1 MSKKPLGIQ
10 SLWEL
15 AAAVMAVL
23 LYLDFLVIALLGAAA
38 IGVLFLDPVPAVFT
52 GLLLLLG
59 ILCHLMTRRRTG
71 KLWRRLL
78 LGGRVVVLG
87 FLFVGWKQI
96 RYFVREILP
105 ADDLVCKQY
114 LLSHNA

>member
-38 IGVLFLDPVPAVFT
+38 IGVLFLDPVPVVFT

-78 LGGRVVVLG
+78 LGGIAADFLVVAFYVLTA
-87 FLFVGWKQI
+87 VVMVMAWQ
-96 RYFVREILP
+96 
-105 ADDLVCKQY
+105 
-114 LLSHNA
+114 

>member
-59 ILCHLMTRRRTG
+59 ILCHLITRRRTG

-78 LGGRVVVLG
+78 LGGIAADFLVVAFYVLTA
-87 FLFVGWKQI
+87 VVMVMAWQ
-96 RYFVREILP
+96 
-105 ADDLVCKQY
+105 
-114 LLSHNA
+114 

>member
-23 LYLDFLVIALLGAAA
+23 LYLDFLVIVLLGAAA

-59 ILCHLMTRRRTG
+59 ILCHLITRRRTG

-78 LGGRVVVLG
+78 LGGIAADFLVVTFYVLTA
-87 FLFVGWKQI
+87 VVMVMAWQ
-96 RYFVREILP
+96 
-105 ADDLVCKQY
+105 
-114 LLSHNA
+114 

>member
-59 ILCHLMTRRRTG
+59 ILCHLITRRRTG

-78 LGGRVVVLG
+78 LGGIAADFLVVAFYVLTA
-87 FLFVGWKQI
+87 V
-96 RYFVREILP
+96 VMVM
-105 ADDLVCKQY
+105 A
-114 LLSHNA
+114 

>member
-1 MSKKPLGIQ
+1 M
-10 SLWEL
+10 
-15 AAAVMAVL
+15 
-23 LYLDFLVIALLGAAA
+23 

-78 LGGRVVVLG
+78 LGGIAADFLVVAFYVLTA
-87 FLFVGWKQI
+87 VVMVMAWQ
-96 RYFVREILP
+96 
-105 ADDLVCKQY
+105 
-114 LLSHNA
+114 

>member
-59 ILCHLMTRRRTG
+59 ILCHLVTRRRTG

-78 LGGRVVVLG
+78 LGGIAADFLVVAFYVLTA
-87 FLFVGWKQI
+87 VVMVMAWQ
-96 RYFVREILP
+96 
-105 ADDLVCKQY
+105 
-114 LLSHNA
+114 

>member
-38 IGVLFLDPVPAVFT
+38 IGALFLDPVPAVFT

-78 LGGRVVVLG
+78 LGGIAADFLVVTFYVLTA
-87 FLFVGWKQI
+87 VVMVMAWQ
-96 RYFVREILP
+96 
-105 ADDLVCKQY
+105 
-114 LLSHNA
+114 

>member
-23 LYLDFLVIALLGAAA
+23 LYLDFMVIALLGAAA

-78 LGGRVVVLG
+78 LGGIAADFLVVAFYVLTA
-87 FLFVGWKQI
+87 VVMVMAWQ
-96 RYFVREILP
+96 
-105 ADDLVCKQY
+105 
-114 LLSHNA
+114 

>member
-78 LGGRVVVLG
+78 LGGIAANFLLVAFFVLA
-87 FLFVGWKQI
+87 VGMMVMAWTNVG
-96 RYFVREILP
+96 R
-105 ADDLVCKQY
+105 
-114 LLSHNA
+114 S

>member
-23 LYLDFLVIALLGAAA
+23 LYLDFLGIALLGAAA

-78 LGGRVVVLG
+78 LGGIAADFLVVAFYVLTA
-87 FLFVGWKQI
+87 VVMVMAWQ
-96 RYFVREILP
+96 
-105 ADDLVCKQY
+105 
-114 LLSHNA
+114 

>member
-23 LYLDFLVIALLGAAA
+23 LYMDFLVIALLGAAA

-78 LGGRVVVLG
+78 LGGIAADFLVVAFYVLTA
-87 FLFVGWKQI
+87 VVMVMAWQ
-96 RYFVREILP
+96 
-105 ADDLVCKQY
+105 
-114 LLSHNA
+114 

>member
-59 ILCHLMTRRRTG
+59 ILCHLMTWRRTG

-78 LGGRVVVLG
+78 LGGIAADFLVVAFYVLTA
-87 FLFVGWKQI
+87 VVMVMAWQ
-96 RYFVREILP
+96 
-105 ADDLVCKQY
+105 
-114 LLSHNA
+114 

>member
-59 ILCHLMTRRRTG
+59 TLCHLMTRRRTG

-78 LGGRVVVLG
+78 LGGIAADFLVVAFYVLTA
-87 FLFVGWKQI
+87 VVMVMAWQ
-96 RYFVREILP
+96 
-105 ADDLVCKQY
+105 
-114 LLSHNA
+114 

>member
-38 IGVLFLDPVPAVFT
+38 IGVLFRDPVPAVFT

-78 LGGRVVVLG
+78 LGGIAADFLVVAFYVLTA
-87 FLFVGWKQI
+87 VVMVMAWQ
-96 RYFVREILP
+96 
-105 ADDLVCKQY
+105 
-114 LLSHNA
+114 

>member
-78 LGGRVVVLG
+78 LGGIAADFLVVAFYVLTA
-87 FLFVGWKQI
+87 VVMVMAWQ
-96 RYFVREILP
+96 
-105 ADDLVCKQY
+105 
-114 LLSHNA
+114 

>member
-23 LYLDFLVIALLGAAA
+23 LYLDFLVIVLLGAAA

-59 ILCHLMTRRRTG
+59 ILCHLITRRRTG

-78 LGGRVVVLG
+78 LGGIAADFLVVAFYVLTA
-87 FLFVGWKQI
+87 VVMVMAWQ
-96 RYFVREILP
+96 
-105 ADDLVCKQY
+105 
-114 LLSHNA
+114 